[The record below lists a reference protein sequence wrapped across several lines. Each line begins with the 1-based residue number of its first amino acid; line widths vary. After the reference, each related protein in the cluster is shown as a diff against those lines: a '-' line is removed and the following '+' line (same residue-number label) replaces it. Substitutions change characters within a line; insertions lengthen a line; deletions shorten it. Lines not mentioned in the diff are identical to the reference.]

1 MESDARNTMRTSRV
15 LLPMNFPEPSSFP
28 SHVDVGGPVG
38 GPAGG
43 HAGGASELVHLSP
56 DHPGFRDEIYRRRRN
71 EIAALALAYRAGDP
85 VPDVR
90 YSEVEQEVWRMIRER
105 LDPLHEE
112 CACRAYREAAS
123 LVRLDRVR
131 IPQLS
136 EVNAR
141 IRPILG
147 FSMLPVAGLVSARTF
162 LEYLGRDV
170 FLSTQYMRHHSRPLY
185 TPEPDVVHELVGHA
199 ATFASPEF
207 VALNR
212 AFGRAAVHAREEG
225 ARRRIDRLYWFT
237 MEFGVVEEDGGTKA
251 VGAGLLSSFGELER
265 FRDGAELVPFD
276 VDEIVET
283 PYDPTGYQGRL
294 FVAPSFESLALS
306 VIARLE
312 RP

>member
-1 MESDARNTMRTSRV
+1 MNLPETSSI
-15 LLPMNFPEPSSFP
+15 PSP
-28 SHVDVGGPVG
+28 T
-38 GPAGG
+38 
-43 HAGGASELVHLSP
+43 HAGGAAELVQLSP

-71 EIAALALAYRAGDP
+71 EIAALALAYRPGDP

-90 YSEVEQEVWRMIRER
+90 YSEVEQEVWRGIREK
-105 LDPLHEE
+105 LDPLHEA
-112 CACRAYREAAS
+112 CACRAYREAARR
-123 LVRLDRVR
+123 VCLDRQK
-131 IPQLS
+131 IPQLA

-212 AFGRAAVHAREEG
+212 AFGRAEVHAREEE

-237 MEFGVVEEDGGTKA
+237 MEFGVVEEDGAPKA

-265 FRDGAELVPFD
+265 FREGAALVPFD

-283 PYDPTGYQGRL
+283 PYDPTGYQSRL
-294 FVAPSFESLALS
+294 FVAPSFESLGMAVL
-306 VIARLE
+306 ARLE

>member
-1 MESDARNTMRTSRV
+1 MGVTARNTPRTSRV
-15 LLPMNFPEPSSFP
+15 FHPMNLPETSSFP
-28 SHVDVGGPVG
+28 TPFQS
-38 GPAGG
+38 AA
-43 HAGGASELVHLSP
+43 HAGGAAELVHLSP
-56 DHPGFRDEIYRRRRN
+56 DHPGFKDEIYRRRRN
-71 EIAALALAYRAGDP
+71 EIAALALAYRPGDP

-90 YSEVEQEVWRMIRER
+90 YSEVEQEVWRGIRER
-105 LDPLHEE
+105 LDPLHETL
-112 CACRAYREAAS
+112 ACRAYREAARR
-123 LVRLDRVR
+123 VRLDRRR

-212 AFGRAAVHAREEG
+212 AFGRAAVHAREEE

-237 MEFGVVEEDGGTKA
+237 MEFGVVEEGGATKA

-265 FRDGAELVPFD
+265 FQDGAALVPFD

-283 PYDPTGYQGRL
+283 AYDPTGYQSRL
-294 FVAPSFESLALS
+294 FVAPSFESLGLA

>member
-1 MESDARNTMRTSRV
+1 
-15 LLPMNFPEPSSFP
+15 MNLRETPAVPEPS
-28 SHVDVGGPVG
+28 
-38 GPAGG
+38 
-43 HAGGASELVHLSP
+43 HAGGAAELVQLSP
-56 DHPGFRDEIYRRRRN
+56 DHPGFQDEIYRRRRN
-71 EIAALALAYRAGDP
+71 EIAALALAYRPSDP
-85 VPDVR
+85 VPDVH
-90 YSEVEQEVWRMIRER
+90 YSEVEHRVWRGIWDR
-105 LDPLHEE
+105 LAPLHET
-112 CACRAYREAAS
+112 CACRAYREAARR
-123 LVRLDRVR
+123 VRLDRKR
-131 IPQLS
+131 IPQLA
-136 EVNAR
+136 EVNAV

-147 FSMLPVAGLVSARTF
+147 FRMLPVAGLVSARTF

-212 AFGRAAVHAREEG
+212 AFGRAADHAREED

-237 MEFGVVEEDGGTKA
+237 MEFGVVEEGSGAKA
-251 VGAGLLSSFGELER
+251 VGAGLLSSFGELGR
-265 FRDGAELVPFD
+265 FESGAELVPFD

-283 PYDPTGYQGRL
+283 SYDPTSYQARL
-294 FVAPSFESLALS
+294 FVAPSFEKLALD